1 MIQAAP
7 THAKETTMNELFLA
21 LAEERRLKAQRADV
35 PKPAGRP
42 AALHERLRVLV
53 PRSVWGGR

>member
-1 MIQAAP
+1 
-7 THAKETTMNELFLA
+7 MNELFLA